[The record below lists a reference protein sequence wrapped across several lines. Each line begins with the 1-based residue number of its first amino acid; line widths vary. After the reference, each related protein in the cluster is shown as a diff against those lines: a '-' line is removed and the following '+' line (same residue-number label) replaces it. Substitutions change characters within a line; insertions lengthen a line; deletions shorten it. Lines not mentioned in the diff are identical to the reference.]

1 MFRFLFISAMFL
13 LVVLFVPQK
22 PAVAMLNNSK
32 HDFSYLGQAPCSY
45 CHMVHHSIGTALR
58 PAYQKEAPMITRVY
72 SSATMKHKPKLAT
85 INYSDAPLCMT
96 CHDGM
101 NVNVLNMPVIT
112 GLVVGKSVDLNQS
125 GTSLS
130 DDHPIGFDFDPLSD
144 PNKYNVPTKT
154 HPGYGASKKEVWCC
168 TCHNPH
174 NNQYGAFL
182 VASNEGSAICL
193 DCHKK

>member
-1 MFRFLFISAMFL
+1 MIRIHFLSVSLFLYLL
-13 LVVLFVPQK
+13 LVVQTPTN
-22 PAVAMLNNSK
+22 AMLNNSK

-45 CHMVHHSIGTALR
+45 CHMVHHSVGTALR

-72 SSATMKHKPKLAT
+72 SSATMKHKPKLTT

-101 NVNVLNMPVIT
+101 NVNVLGVPVIT
-112 GLVVGKSVDLNQS
+112 ALVVGKSVDLNQGGS
-125 GTSLS
+125 SLS

-144 PNKYNVPTKT
+144 PNRYNVPTKT
-154 HPGYGASKKEVWCC
+154 HPVYGKSRMEVWCC

>member
-1 MFRFLFISAMFL
+1 MLRVFL
-13 LVVLFVPQK
+13 LVLIFIAIQRSAFAVLTD
-22 PAVAMLNNSK
+22 SK
-32 HDFSYLGQAPCSY
+32 HNFSYLGDAPCSY

-72 SSATMKHKPKLAT
+72 SSATLKNKPSLT
-85 INYSDAPLCMT
+85 VINYSDAPLCMT

-101 NVNVLNMPVIT
+101 NVHVLGLPALT
-112 GLVVGKSVDLNQS
+112 DLVVGKSVDINAN

-130 DDHPIGFDFDPLSD
+130 DDHPIGFDFDPLSEPD
-144 PNKYNVPTKT
+144 KYNVPTKT
-154 HPGYGASKKEVWCC
+154 HPNYGQSKKEIWCC

-174 NNQYGAFL
+174 DNKYGAFL
-182 VASNEGSAICL
+182 VASNDGSALCL